1 MAFDGIITQKV
12 VYELQNIIGCKIDKI
27 YEPDK
32 NNIILGLYGKSINLS
47 LQICIS
53 AQNYRLHLTSNSP
66 KNPKNAP
73 NFCMLLRKHLLGY
86 KIKQI
91 YSIDLERIIFID
103 LQNNENPN
111 KPIFKT
117 LIIELMGRHSNI
129 VLTDQN
135 YIIIDCLRHTSTEE
149 NSYRD
154 MYPTAKYIFPEP
166 SKYSFIKLQDF
177 NDFYLKINNYLS
189 KNLNLKTISTDN
201 IDTIISNT
209 FNGIS
214 KSFIRN
220 IVNLLKIPDVSETS
234 LKLIYNKIREIIN
247 SSFVEIKFLNDTDYF
262 PYTYLNEN
270 ITEKENMFSINLAL
284 DEFYYNKESTELFT
298 AYRNSMLN
306 LILETLKKY
315 NKRLVNIDNKILDS
329 KNKDI
334 YRLYGELITSNLY
347 KIPNKNLK
355 KIELENYY
363 NNNEI
368 ITIPLN
374 SMYLPSYNAKLYF
387 KKYSKLKNSLDIVNK
402 QKEETI
408 SDINYIESVVYEIT
422 SATDIADLEEIYN
435 EILDNNI
442 LLNKTKINKNFN
454 KKLHNNKPAQKMS
467 NNKFASFNP
476 LKYVINEY
484 TIFVGRNNVE
494 NDYLTCK
501 FAKKNDIWFHTK
513 DTHGSHV
520 ILKTG
525 TEKKIP
531 DEIIYEA
538 AKLAVKHS
546 KAKNSSHTP
555 VDYCE
560 VLNVKKPSG
569 SKPGFVIYTNNKT
582 IYV

>member
-53 AQNYRLHLTSNSP
+53 AQNYRLHLTSHSP

-91 YSIDLERIIFID
+91 YSMDLERIIFID

-111 KPIFKT
+111 KPIFKK

-135 YIIIDCLRHTSTEE
+135 YIIIDCLRHTSTED

-166 SKYSFIKLQDF
+166 SKYSFIELQDF

-189 KNLNLKTISTDN
+189 KDSNISTMSIDN

-220 IVNLLKIPDVSETS
+220 IVILLKITDISKTS
-234 LKLIYNKIREIIN
+234 LELIYFKIKEIIN
-247 SSFVEIKFLNDTDYF
+247 YHFVEIQFSIDNDFF
-262 PYTYLNEN
+262 PFTYPEEN
-270 ITEKENMFSINLAL
+270 INEKIDIFSVNLAL
-284 DEFYYNKESTELFT
+284 DKFYYKKETIELFT

-306 LILETLKKY
+306 LILESLKKY
-315 NKRLVNIDNKILDS
+315 KKRLVNIDNKILDS

>member
-1 MAFDGIITQKV
+1 MAFDGIITKKV

-53 AQNYRLHLTSNSP
+53 AQNYRLHLTSHSP

-111 KPIFKT
+111 KPIFKK
-117 LIIELMGRHSNI
+117 LIIELMGKHSNI
-129 VLTDQN
+129 VLTDN
-135 YIIIDCLRHTSTEE
+135 NFIIIDCLRHTSTKE

-166 SKYSFIKLQDF
+166 SKYSFIELHDF

-189 KNLNLKTISTDN
+189 KNLNFKNISTDN
-201 IDTIISNT
+201 IATIISNT

-214 KSFIRN
+214 KSFIQN
-220 IVNLLKIPDVSETS
+220 IVNLLKITDISETS
-234 LKLIYNKIREIIN
+234 LKLIYNKIREVIN
-247 SSFVEIKFLNDTDYF
+247 SSFVEINFLNDTDYF
-262 PYTYLNEN
+262 PYTYSNEN
-270 ITEKENMFSINLAL
+270 IKEKIDEFSINLAL
-284 DEFYYNKESTELFT
+284 DEFYYKKESTELFT

-306 LILETLKKY
+306 LILESLKKY
-315 NKRLVNIDNKILDS
+315 KKRLINIDNKIFEC
-329 KNKDI
+329 KNKDT

-347 KIPNKNLK
+347 KIPNKNLD

-363 NNNEI
+363 NNNSI

-374 SMYLPSYNAKLYF
+374 PMYLPSYNAKLYF
-387 KKYSKLKNSLDIVNK
+387 KKYSKLKNALDIVTK

-408 SDINYIESVVYEIT
+408 SDINYIESIIYEIT
-422 SATDIADLEEIYN
+422 SATNISDLEEIYN
-435 EILDNNI
+435 EILENDI
-442 LLNKTKINKNFN
+442 LLNKTKINKNSN
-454 KKLHNNKPAQKMS
+454 KKINNKKNTKKMTT
-467 NNKFASFNP
+467 NKYSSFNP
-476 LKYVINEY
+476 LKYVINGY
-484 TIFVGRNNVE
+484 TVFVGRNNVE

-520 ILKTG
+520 ILKAE
-525 TEKKIP
+525 TEKLIP
-531 DEIIYEA
+531 EEIIYEA
-538 AKLAVKHS
+538 AKLAVLHS

-555 VDYCE
+555 VDYCK
-560 VLNVKKPSG
+560 VFNVKKPSG

>member
-91 YSIDLERIIFID
+91 YSMDLERIIFID

-111 KPIFKT
+111 KPIFKK

-135 YIIIDCLRHTSTEE
+135 YIIIDCLRHTSTED

-166 SKYSFIKLQDF
+166 SKYSFIELQDF

-189 KNLNLKTISTDN
+189 KDSNISTMSIDN

-220 IVNLLKIPDVSETS
+220 IVILLKITDISKTS
-234 LKLIYNKIREIIN
+234 LELIYFKIKEIIN
-247 SSFVEIKFLNDTDYF
+247 YHFVEIQFSIDNDFF
-262 PYTYLNEN
+262 PFTYPEEN
-270 ITEKENMFSINLAL
+270 INEKIDMFSVNLAL
-284 DEFYYNKESTELFT
+284 DKFYYKKETIELFT

-306 LILETLKKY
+306 LILESLKKY
-315 NKRLVNIDNKILDS
+315 KKRLVNIDNKILDS

-442 LLNKTKINKNFN
+442 LLTKAKINKNSN
-454 KKLHNNKPAQKMS
+454 IKSYNNKQAKKMS

-476 LKYVINEY
+476 IKYVINEY

>member
-220 IVNLLKIPDVSETS
+220 IVILLKITDISKTS
-234 LKLIYNKIREIIN
+234 LELIYFKIKEIIN
-247 SSFVEIKFLNDTDYF
+247 YHFVEIQFSIDNDFF
-262 PYTYLNEN
+262 PFTYPEEN
-270 ITEKENMFSINLAL
+270 INEKIDMFSVNLAL
-284 DEFYYNKESTELFT
+284 DKFYYKKETIELFT

-306 LILETLKKY
+306 LILESLKKY
-315 NKRLVNIDNKILDS
+315 KKRLVNIDNKILDS